1 MKLKDRIIQC
11 LFTAMIISLA
21 SASGIEA
28 CDGVPIEAV
37 CFHVFIM
44 LGCIVAIITV
54 WSAK

>member
-37 CFHVFIM
+37 CFHVFVI
-44 LGCIVAIITV
+44 LGCIVGLIAV